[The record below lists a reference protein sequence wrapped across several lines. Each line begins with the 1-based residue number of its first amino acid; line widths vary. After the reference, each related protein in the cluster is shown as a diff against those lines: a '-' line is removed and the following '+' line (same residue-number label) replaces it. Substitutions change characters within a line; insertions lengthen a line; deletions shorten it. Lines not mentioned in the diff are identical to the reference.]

1 MDDST
6 KKIIIGLA
14 TGAVKKFLL
23 TAGSAAA
30 AHGIITDVPAETYS
44 ALALTLVTAGV
55 SFWNDY
61 GKAIVGAQLEV
72 LKARSLA
79 AAAKIKS
86 AGLPAVTP
94 AEIAAQSP
102 KLTAESVTKVAS
114 TLPADVQ
121 ASVIP
126 IKPVPSIPGA
136 TAAN

>member
-1 MDDST
+1 MDDGT

-14 TGAVKKFLL
+14 AGAIKKVLL

-44 ALALTLVTAGV
+44 ALALTLVTAGF

-79 AAAKIKS
+79 AAAKIKT
-86 AGLPAVTP
+86 AGLPPVTP

-102 KLTAESVTKVAS
+102 KLTAESVTKVAA

-126 IKPVPSIPGA
+126 INAVPRQAGA
-136 TAAN
+136 EST